1 MKVFRYRWRCECV
14 VEGVDE
20 SAYGLI
26 GDAITGDEKWAG
38 IFP

>member
-1 MKVFRYRWRCECV
+1 M

-26 GDAITGDEKWAG
+26 GGAITGDEKWAG
-38 IFP
+38 IFPQQLNNPHW